1 MRPHSPEIDQ
11 CSPSARTA
19 NGSSASSPAN
29 VWSRRDAG
37 DPPAHEPADRARLVE
52 AHLARGGPQRVG
64 VGRGGAA
71 VAGADVRIGQPR
83 VEVVADHATDLD
95 GAEPRIL
102 RRHVTDDVQPLDQL
116 VLRAL
121 AEDVGALDVTS
132 AATVPAGTRAVATI
146 TQKAAGVVFGLDAAE
161 ATFLAADPDVE
172 LERLGP
178 EGEWREPPA
187 PVLRA
192 TGDARALLAR
202 RAHRAELPAAAV
214 GRRDAHRALRAR
226 GRGHRRADPR
236 HAQDDARGCAR
247 SRRPRCARAA
257 GVNHRAGLYD
267 MVLIKENHAAMAGG
281 VGAAVRAA
289 RAAFPDLPLEV
300 ECRTRAEVDEA
311 LEAGA
316 PRILLDNMRPDELRA
331 TAEHV
336 AGRAELE
343 ASGGIVFETLR
354 AHADT
359 GVDFISI
366 GALTH
371 SAPALDLSLILEPL
385 P

>member
-1 MRPHSPEIDQ
+1 VNP
-11 CSPSARTA
+11 
-19 NGSSASSPAN
+19 
-29 VWSRRDAG
+29 
-37 DPPAHEPADRARLVE
+37 
-52 AHLARGGPQRVG
+52 
-64 VGRGGAA
+64 
-71 VAGADVRIGQPR
+71 
-83 VEVVADHATDLD
+83 
-95 GAEPRIL
+95 
-102 RRHVTDDVQPLDQL
+102 DVQTLDQL

-121 AEDVGALDVTS
+121 AEDIGELDVTS

-146 TQKAAGVVFGLDAAE
+146 TQKAAGVVFGLEAAE
-161 ATFLAADPDVE
+161 ATFLALDPDVQ
-172 LERLGP
+172 LRRLGP
-178 EGEWREPPA
+178 EGEWRDPPA

-192 TGDARALLAR
+192 TGDARALLAAER
-202 RAHRAELPAAAV
+202 TALNFLQRLSGVATLTARSVREVEGTGAQILDTRKTTPGLRALEKAAV
-214 GRRDAHRALRAR
+214 RA
-226 GRGHRRADPR
+226 GG
-236 HAQDDARGCAR
+236 
-247 SRRPRCARAA
+247 

-267 MVLIKENHAAMAGG
+267 MVLIKENHAALAGG

-289 RAAFPDLPLEV
+289 REAFPALALEV

-311 LEAGA
+311 LDAGA
-316 PRILLDNMRPDELRA
+316 PRILLDNMRPAELRA
-331 TAEHV
+331 IAQHV

-354 AHADT
+354 AHAES